1 MKFFS
6 AQIFGRKP
14 QQNNGQQTK
23 NCRTFNKGSTARQSC
38 CNKWRNSQRR
48 DRCISNPNIV
58 RQNQNSGNRQQGQQS
73 AIFNNDGN
81 TQVGKQIGPDSAFN
95 NQPGGKIIL
104 FGYEKNCSGMESNYN
119 LPF

>member
-1 MKFFS
+1 MKLFS

-48 DRCISNPNIV
+48 DQCRSNPNIV

-73 AIFNNDGN
+73 AIFYNDAN
-81 TQVGKQIGPDSAFN
+81 TQVGTQIGPNSAFN
-95 NQPGGKIIL
+95 NQPGGK
-104 FGYEKNCSGMESNYN
+104 F
-119 LPF
+119 